1 MAGGHSVAA
10 NFRELHKHIVHV
22 QARDGVR
29 DLVGQG
35 TEVAVGSGVV
45 NWLEL
50 LALFHEADYRGWLT
64 AIRTQG
70 SNPGLDVTRAVQYL
84 QEIYT

>member
-1 MAGGHSVAA
+1 
-10 NFRELHKHIVHV
+10 VHV

-35 TEVAVGSGVV
+35 SEVAVGSGVV